1 VDLDADGYTEI
12 LNHRKILRKTQ
23 KNNNLLITKRI
34 LKPKYKPRGAR
45 CLHLACQG
53 GRFAPLPTRQLLHC
67 SCTSR
72 EGELPKCFQHNFS
85 YRFLR
90 CLFDITKYFDVCDI
104 FLKLVIIPYCLY
116 CLSSLESITVY
127 RSNKKII
134 PKVSNWNGDACQR
147 FSYNQ
152 LIPRADP
159 ATAVGGGDIS
169 VILYLVDKPYYG
181 FTAVREMKYFT
192 TLLWQNSGRQ
202 NGLIPRMLFSD
213 IYKIMVDKA
222 TFVGLR
228 EGDRPNRTT
237 PGSAPELYRDQI
249 IAECR

>member
-159 ATAVGGGDIS
+159 ATAVGG
-169 VILYLVDKPYYG
+169 
-181 FTAVREMKYFT
+181 RYFSNT
-192 TLLWQNSGRQ
+192 VFGRQ
-202 NGLIPRMLFSD
+202 AL
-213 IYKIMVDKA
+213 
-222 TFVGLR
+222 LR
-228 EGDRPNRTT
+228 VYCCKRDEVLHNTSVTKQWTT
-237 PGSAPELYRDQI
+237 EWPYTAN
-249 IAECR
+249 AVF